1 MIISF
6 WFYLMTITLAH
17 THLSG
22 CFESLYQMKMIEAV
36 FLLNTDDCFLLVDSH
51 EHDDTQGIPR
61 TPATTQSM
69 VRILNAEF
77 RCLLPF
83 QLGQLSVECG
93 FHLNCLWIKFYFLIV
108 DTLKV
113 QRTVCKIPKPN
124 PMELEGTPGGE
135 EGGRKTTSQSVSEA
149 AIANR
154 KVLPHSTHVSLSRS
168 SPQTLSCEFS
178 QRELDNPFQSRRLSM
193 LSGGYDNSLNTS
205 LSSHVSSDVFT
216 EEHCTNGMKKYA
228 SLPLLDSIEGGLG
241 MSRPTLAMPL
251 SNPATSLERH
261 KSEMELTLNGV
272 HSKSKHSSSGRSNP
286 IPSQTK
292 ISSNRTS
299 PQVCSC
305 QKRRDSGFESLFKTS
320 PRVSRSEIENDFHY
334 KNQEKSIANP
344 RFYRAMYSYN
354 SQEDGEVAFR
364 KGDEVEVI
372 QKSENGWW
380 LVRTSEEL
388 GWGPSNFLQSLAYW
402 SIHAWALVKEENECR
417 RAFLYA

>member
-36 FLLNTDDCFLLVDSH
+36 FLLNTDDCFLLVDCH

-216 EEHCTNGMKKYA
+216 EEHCIDGMKKYA
-228 SLPLLDSIEGGLG
+228 SLPLL
-241 MSRPTLAMPL
+241 
-251 SNPATSLERH
+251 
-261 KSEMELTLNGV
+261 
-272 HSKSKHSSSGRSNP
+272 
-286 IPSQTK
+286 
-292 ISSNRTS
+292 
-299 PQVCSC
+299 
-305 QKRRDSGFESLFKTS
+305 
-320 PRVSRSEIENDFHY
+320 
-334 KNQEKSIANP
+334 
-344 RFYRAMYSYN
+344 
-354 SQEDGEVAFR
+354 
-364 KGDEVEVI
+364 
-372 QKSENGWW
+372 
-380 LVRTSEEL
+380 
-388 GWGPSNFLQSLAYW
+388 
-402 SIHAWALVKEENECR
+402 
-417 RAFLYA
+417 

>member
-1 MIISF
+1 MIISS

-149 AIANR
+149 AIANW

-168 SPQTLSCEFS
+168 SPQTLSCV
-178 QRELDNPFQSRRLSM
+178 N
-193 LSGGYDNSLNTS
+193 
-205 LSSHVSSDVFT
+205 
-216 EEHCTNGMKKYA
+216 
-228 SLPLLDSIEGGLG
+228 
-241 MSRPTLAMPL
+241 
-251 SNPATSLERH
+251 
-261 KSEMELTLNGV
+261 
-272 HSKSKHSSSGRSNP
+272 
-286 IPSQTK
+286 
-292 ISSNRTS
+292 
-299 PQVCSC
+299 
-305 QKRRDSGFESLFKTS
+305 
-320 PRVSRSEIENDFHY
+320 
-334 KNQEKSIANP
+334 
-344 RFYRAMYSYN
+344 
-354 SQEDGEVAFR
+354 
-364 KGDEVEVI
+364 
-372 QKSENGWW
+372 
-380 LVRTSEEL
+380 
-388 GWGPSNFLQSLAYW
+388 
-402 SIHAWALVKEENECR
+402 
-417 RAFLYA
+417 